1 MAFCIQCGTSL
12 AEGSA
17 FCSSCG
23 ARQGASADAAAP
35 PPPVPPQA
43 ASPLVTPQGGYHAP
57 PPPGGA
63 ARNAPPP
70 VAAPPQWAAPAGGWS
85 TAQASGMLSQML
97 NDIRGF
103 SFKWVVPVDTALSPA
118 LLRNPT
124 VWTMLL
130 FGFYPL
136 LSLTLGTAKTGVDF
150 VRTLMIYCGLAWA
163 GYFYYFVCKRSVDYR
178 IGIGVM
184 AFTAFIGIN
193 LVFVLWKIPPFS
205 ILHPMTDPAKDLVS
219 HLLGFT
225 LGVGVIEEL
234 TKAVP
239 VLILA
244 YAANKIEKP
253 LDGIFYG
260 ALSGLGFGIVEGI
273 QYIVAADAN
282 VIMVIIRITTLPFM
296 HALWAGIV
304 GYFIGLAQVNKS
316 RGAALMLMGYAVS
329 VVTHGT
335 YDALQGPV
343 ALAIAAFTY
352 LLFSAYIA
360 RSQQM
365 VAELAQAEQA
375 ANREMAVQGIF
386 RDTYLPNIHGA
397 APPTGGAR

>member
-1 MAFCIQCGTSL
+1 
-12 AEGSA
+12 
-17 FCSSCG
+17 
-23 ARQGASADAAAP
+23 
-35 PPPVPPQA
+35 
-43 ASPLVTPQGGYHAP
+43 
-57 PPPGGA
+57 
-63 ARNAPPP
+63 
-70 VAAPPQWAAPAGGWS
+70 
-85 TAQASGMLSQML
+85 MLGQMV

-136 LSLTLGTAKTGVDF
+136 LSLSLGTAKTGEDF

-163 GYFYYFVCKRSVDYR
+163 CYFYYFVCKRSVDYR

-184 AFTAFIGIN
+184 AFTAFIGVN

-205 ILHPMTDPAKDLVS
+205 VLYSMTDPAKDLVS
-219 HLLGFT
+219 HLIGFT

-234 TKAVP
+234 TKAAP
-239 VLILA
+239 VLVLA
-244 YAANKIEKP
+244 YGMNRVEKP

-260 ALSGLGFGIVEGI
+260 ALSGLGFGIAEGI
-273 QYIVAADAN
+273 QYIVATEAN
-282 VIMVIIRITTLPFM
+282 VVMVLIRITTLPFM
-296 HALWAGIV
+296 HALWAGTV
-304 GYFIGLAQVNKS
+304 GYFIGLAQVNKT
-316 RGAALMLMGYAVS
+316 RGAALVVMGYAVS

-335 YDALQGPV
+335 YDAFGGPV

-365 VAELAQAEQA
+365 VAELAHAEQA
-375 ANREMAVQGIF
+375 ATREQTVQEIF
-386 RDTYLPNIHGA
+386 RDTYLPNVQSA
-397 APPTGGAR
+397 APPLGATWQGGGTT